1 MKDIVLQITPFCA
14 SGRVERP
21 PSEHESNMRPL
32 HQLAETNSRVGRLA
46 CTSASLRGA
55 DFIPMVKRNKGETK

>member
-32 HQLAETNSRVGRLA
+32 HQLAETNSKEG
-46 CTSASLRGA
+46 
-55 DFIPMVKRNKGETK
+55 

>member
-1 MKDIVLQITPFCA
+1 MSPILGNTFCA

-32 HQLAETNSRVGRLA
+32 HQLAETNSRVGRVNL
-46 CTSASLRGA
+46 TSASLR
-55 DFIPMVKRNKGETK
+55 FLVQIEFKPHW